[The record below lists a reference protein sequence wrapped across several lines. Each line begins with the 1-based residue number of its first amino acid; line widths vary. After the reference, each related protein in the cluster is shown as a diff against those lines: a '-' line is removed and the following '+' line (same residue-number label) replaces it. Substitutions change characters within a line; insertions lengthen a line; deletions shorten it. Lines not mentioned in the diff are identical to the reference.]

1 VRDHGNENARS
12 PDLSRRSLGMHPFLF
27 RLQIQI
33 PGLDFNSFVADVE
46 AQVRKP
52 TNKRLNLNRFC
63 ILARGVR
70 QKSTRLDGDEGEIS
84 LKIMKL
90 RLFVLAVLL
99 GVTSTICL
107 AQTAPA
113 TAPETATP
121 DKKASKPKTKSAPVD
136 PSTIT
141 QAPGGGGGKVWV
153 NTNTKVFHKEGDPWY
168 GKTKHGSYMT
178 EADAV
183 KAGFHEAKDS
193 PVGKKDA
200 MKK

>member
-1 VRDHGNENARS
+1 MRTSSVRSA
-12 PDLSRRSLGMHPFLF
+12 L
-27 RLQIQI
+27 
-33 PGLDFNSFVADVE
+33 
-46 AQVRKP
+46 
-52 TNKRLNLNRFC
+52 C
-63 ILARGVR
+63 ILARGLRAKIDCAVMAM
-70 QKSTRLDGDEGEIS
+70 KENF
-84 LKIMKL
+84 LKILKL

-99 GVTSTICL
+99 GVTSAICM

-113 TAPETATP
+113 SAPDTTPAT
-121 DKKASKPKTKSAPVD
+121 KTTKAKTKSAPVD
-136 PSTIT
+136 PSTLP

-153 NTNTKVFHKEGDPWY
+153 NTNTKVLHKEGDPWY

-193 PVGKKDA
+193 PVGKKDT